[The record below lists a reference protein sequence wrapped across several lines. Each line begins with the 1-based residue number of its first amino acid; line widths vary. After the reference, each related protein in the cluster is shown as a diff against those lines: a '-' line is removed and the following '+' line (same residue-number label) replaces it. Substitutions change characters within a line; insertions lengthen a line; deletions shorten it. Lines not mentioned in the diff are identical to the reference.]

1 MRKVSLFTWYK
12 GELWRE
18 MDTSWGHFFKLLSLF
33 FEILGNY
40 QDIYVSW
47 EKPYLLLGNFMKVL
61 SRCSDF
67 WNLFDIWML
76 FVITLD
82 FTLAGRRRWCGC
94 ESTPDENRLFAGVG
108 ALSTWAVMR
117 MTDSCEFQFY
127 ARRAPRRAGEI
138 AEKCS
143 AATGRR
149 RLRTMRI
156 YGSTWHEYVGK
167 SLA

>member
-1 MRKVSLFTWYK
+1 MRKMHKSVLLFLQFLRFLWY
-12 GELWRE
+12 LIVC
-18 MDTSWGHFFKLLSLF
+18 D
-33 FEILGNY
+33 N
-40 QDIYVSW
+40 
-47 EKPYLLLGNFMKVL
+47 
-61 SRCSDF
+61 
-67 WNLFDIWML
+67 
-76 FVITLD
+76 
-82 FTLAGRRRWCGC
+82 AGLHAGLTTPDAGIGR
-94 ESTPDENRLFAGVG
+94 ESTPDESQLFAVVG

-143 AATGRR
+143 RR
-149 RLRTMRI
+149 DGEETTSNAMRI